1 MSTDNLIT
9 RLDDLFA
16 VLIYC
21 SNQQQFGKSACFSM
35 LERICI
41 NQERG
46 SILSQLNQETPPHEV
61 RIYQCPPNLESKIR
75 FNIKKVIDNHLIT
88 Q

>member
-1 MSTDNLIT
+1 MSTDQLLARYN
-9 RLDDLFA
+9 DLFD

-21 SNQQQFGKSACFSM
+21 SEQQQFGKQASFSTF
-35 LERICI
+35 ERICI

-46 SILSQLNQETPPHEV
+46 SILTQLNKETPPHEV
-61 RIYQCPPNLESKIR
+61 RTYQCSPKLELKIR
-75 FNIKKVIDNHLIT
+75 FNIKKVIDNHLKT

>member
-1 MSTDNLIT
+1 MNDNIIF
-9 RLDDLFA
+9 RLDELFA

-21 SNQQQFGKSACFSM
+21 SDQQQVGRPASFTE

-61 RIYQCPPNLESKIR
+61 RRYTCPAKLESKIQ
-75 FNIKKVIDNHLIT
+75 FALKKLN